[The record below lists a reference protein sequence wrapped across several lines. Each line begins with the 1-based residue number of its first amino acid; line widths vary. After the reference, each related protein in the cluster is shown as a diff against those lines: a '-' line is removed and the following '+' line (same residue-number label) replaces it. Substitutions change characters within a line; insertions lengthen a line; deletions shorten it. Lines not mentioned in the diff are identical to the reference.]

1 MNKIDEAK
9 KSPSGVECEMDAFH
23 VPNALFQERLAFLG
37 SKSEM
42 DHYAKMCHALALCLR
57 GNVGS
62 KVFVDNVFLL
72 TKKWR
77 TTRRKTPWN
86 INSSLVATMPWRVT
100 GFIAS
105 HDWFHA
111 NGWQSYRL
119 PAFVCFR
126 HVGVRILD
134 LKLRVTI
141 QQREIPRIHWWKEI
155 QMSWTWVWLIPGFTE
170 LKLYLLWKNYLL
182 VVKQYQFVLGVENC
196 PILLCLALLPCIFL
210 GQEA

>member
-1 MNKIDEAK
+1 MPYSKKDLHFLDPNRRWTIMQKCVMLLPSASEATLGPK
-9 KSPSGVECEMDAFH
+9 FW
-23 VPNALFQERLAFLG
+23 LTRFLR
-37 SKSEM
+37 K
-42 DHYAKMCHALALCLR
+42 
-57 GNVGS
+57 
-62 KVFVDNVFLL
+62 
-72 TKKWR
+72 
-77 TTRRKTPWN
+77 TRRKTPWN

-105 HDWFHA
+105 NDWFHA
-111 NGWQSYRL
+111 DGRQSYRL

-141 QQREIPRIHWWKEI
+141 QQREIPRIHWWQEI

-170 LKLYLLWKNYLL
+170 LKLYLWKDYLL
-182 VVKQYQFVLGVENC
+182 VVKQYQVVLGVENC